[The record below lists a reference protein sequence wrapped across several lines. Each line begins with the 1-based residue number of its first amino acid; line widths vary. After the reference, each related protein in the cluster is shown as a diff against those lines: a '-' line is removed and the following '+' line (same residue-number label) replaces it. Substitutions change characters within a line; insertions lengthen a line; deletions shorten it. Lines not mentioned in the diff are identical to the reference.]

1 MMSSIGDYM
10 HLMWWDDLHVILFL
24 CSIGHDP
31 AASLKDMNIQ
41 HLEIKIKY
49 YHRLYEHNSLRS
61 ESE

>member
-1 MMSSIGDYM
+1 
-10 HLMWWDDLHVILFL
+10 MWWDDLHVILFL